1 VRVREA
7 RQLVPLEVEAA
18 AAGVLELGRH
28 LGDLAMAEAR
38 PAYRLVAGH
47 SSALLNTAAD
57 NVPDDVRDYGLHG
70 TNLSQVAAWAEEG
83 GDLATRYL
91 GPRLARLGATVERIQ
106 GQLVEAA
113 EDAGPRVVPALQ
125 AMAEEL
131 RDVIQ
136 AARETVGETV
146 TPALERAGRNLEAAV
161 PEEVKEHVK
170 PVAAGLSGLYTE
182 GRQELVTLYAETG
195 RPLVEEGRFGV
206 ARLGH
211 AIKHKVMVSWRGI

>member
-1 VRVREA
+1 M
-7 RQLVPLEVEAA
+7 PLEVEAA

-28 LGDLAMAEAR
+28 LGDLAMAEAG

-83 GDLATRYL
+83 GNLATRYL
-91 GPRLARLGATVERIQ
+91 GPRLARLGAAVERIQ

-146 TPALERAGRNLEAAV
+146 SPALERAGRNLEAAV
-161 PEEVKEHVK
+161 PEGVK

-182 GRQELVTLYAETG
+182 GRQELVTLYTETG